1 MTEEKEKVARFVYFP
16 HTGNKPNDEKRQ
28 IVRMLYNSGLSVRDV
43 SARMGVTFQAVHS
56 MLVRMGVR
64 RRPAGGST
72 GSHSRRK
79 K

>member
-1 MTEEKEKVARFVYFP
+1 MTEEKEKVARFLYFP
-16 HTGNKPNDEKRQ
+16 NTGNKPNDEKRQ

-64 RRPAGGST
+64 RRPVGGST